1 MYRALYPQCM
11 VRIDRAACLQISGR
25 GDERCNT
32 EYGKMIMTRFHPPV
46 VKNKRLRSHWL
57 RCLRDKKHLAL
68 ILRTPWISERL
79 TKEARGTVKC
89 EESICVF
96 NDDWCATPRANR
108 SQLVTVNPVWICIS
122 ALDRS
127 SLLLNCALTEY
138 SSITARNVSLSAALV
153 EFLYRVSSVFPFVTG
168 HIQSQPF
175 PLLVLAPFRVEII
188 KAHVCTHF
196 DPA

>member
-1 MYRALYPQCM
+1 
-11 VRIDRAACLQISGR
+11 
-25 GDERCNT
+25 
-32 EYGKMIMTRFHPPV
+32 MTRFHPPV
-46 VKNKRLRSHWL
+46 VKNKRLHSHWL

-96 NDDWCATPRANR
+96 NDDWCATPRTNR

-153 EFLYRVSSVFPFVTG
+153 EFISCFKRFPFCHRTHSVTAVPSSCFG
-168 HIQSQPF
+168 SFQSGDYKSTRLHTFWPGIEKEKKSY
-175 PLLVLAPFRVEII
+175 RYE
-188 KAHVCTHF
+188 
-196 DPA
+196 